1 LSFTG
6 YASYA
11 SFITQRFSSG
21 IRKKLEVDGKEY
33 LHQAC
38 TYARAWHA
46 HRDRQVVNIM
56 PPMAERMSSGS
67 IKN

>member
-1 LSFTG
+1 MHLMHHISPKG
-6 YASYA
+6 SLQEYE
-11 SFITQRFSSG
+11 
-21 IRKKLEVDGKEY
+21 KKLEVDGKEY
-33 LHQAC
+33 IHQAC